1 MAHCLPYRIW
11 DANNMM
17 SKDRRIRR
25 TQKLLGEALIAV
37 ALEKGYRNITIQDVT
52 DRADIGYRTYFRHYA
67 GLDELLMD
75 VAQARLDELYEM
87 LDLPKAGDDV
97 SDPIKVFR
105 ESGATLFRHIQ
116 DSPKIF
122 KVILLDDHLRFILE
136 PVMKIARDK
145 NEALLAGLPKT
156 NIAIPIAANHII
168 ASTFALMRWW
178 LENDMPHPP
187 ERMGEIFA
195 DLIVQPTWLAL
206 TEE

>member
-1 MAHCLPYRIW
+1 
-11 DANNMM
+11 MM

-156 NIAIPIAANHII
+156 NISIPIAANHII